1 MTLSEKDLEKIAR
14 LAYLDTESSDFSRLT
29 QEISSIMDFVDQLR
43 SVNTNNVEPL
53 FHPFALHQ
61 RLRTDDVTEEDC
73 IAELEAMAP
82 MFEDNL
88 YLVPKVIES
97 DK

>member
-1 MTLSEKDLEKIAR
+1 MTISHEDLAKIAR
-14 LAYLDTESSDFSRLT
+14 LAYLDTDSTDSSKLT
-29 QEISSIMDFVDQLR
+29 EEVSSIMDFVDQLR
-43 SVNTNNVEPL
+43 SVNTSNIAPL

-61 RLRTDDVTEEDC
+61 RLREDTVTEEEC

-97 DK
+97 GK

>member
-1 MTLSEKDLEKIAR
+1 MTISQEDLAKIAR
-14 LAYLDTESSDFSRLT
+14 LAYLNTDSTDSSKLT
-29 QEISSIMDFVDQLR
+29 QEVSSIMDFVDQLR
-43 SVNTNNVEPL
+43 SVDTTNVAPL

-61 RLRTDDVTEEDC
+61 RLRDDVVTEEDC
-73 IAELEAMAP
+73 IAELEAIAP

-97 DK
+97 GK

>member
-1 MTLSEKDLEKIAR
+1 MTVSQEDLEKIAR
-14 LAYLDTESSDFSRLT
+14 LAYLDTESSDFSQLAH
-29 QEISSIMDFVDQLR
+29 EISSIMDFVDQLR
-43 SVNTNNVEPL
+43 SVDTNNVEPL
-53 FHPFALHQ
+53 FHPFASHQ
-61 RLRTDDVTEEDC
+61 RLRTDEITEEDC